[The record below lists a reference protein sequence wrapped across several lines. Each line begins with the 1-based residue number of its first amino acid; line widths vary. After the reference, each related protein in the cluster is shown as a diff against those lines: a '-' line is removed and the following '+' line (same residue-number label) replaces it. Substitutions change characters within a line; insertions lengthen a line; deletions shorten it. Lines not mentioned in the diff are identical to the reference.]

1 MTSTPAVPAAAVQEE
16 LRIDAEDGE
25 AYSREEFI
33 EAYGGTDEWDASE
46 PAPQPGG
53 SSVRSR
59 SSSHSPSRDLG
70 NRRTVV
76 LERVV
81 RSGHERDSKKVGR
94 LKAGTVIEILETRKD
109 PDGKQRVRFDQ
120 GAGGLA
126 GWVSSSASGE
136 GLAFGMSAYLACP
149 CCKSP
154 CSDHR
159 KPAQRKRY
167 TRRSSTTSR
176 CGWRRRRAMAS
187 PGSTR

>member
-1 MTSTPAVPAAAVQEE
+1 MTSTPAVPAAAAQEE

-81 RSGHERDSKKVGR
+81 RSGHERDSKKVGG

-136 GLAFGMSAYLACP
+136 GLAFGTPAYLPCP
-149 CCKSP
+149 CKSP
-154 CSDHR
+154 CSDRR
-159 KPAQRKRY
+159 KLAQRKRS

-176 CGWRRRRAMAS
+176 CGWRRCRAMAS
-187 PGSTR
+187 PGGTR